1 MPGPL
6 TKSVCVLYLTFSRAN
21 SMLCLPSARRELG
34 AASRQGRQRGLPR
47 RAPPPGADA
56 CGAGGSG
63 DGQAW
68 LTRESGSA
76 LPCPSPARLRAGAVA
91 LQACGDRGELR
102 GRARQAPA
110 CHSLCQSGAG
120 PCRCLR
126 CVVPWGPGALAPHVP
141 AAHGYLGAVPCLGHP
156 TQSPALGAD
165 PAVAVGRGSLW
176 HLARSRR
183 SAAMGPGERPT
194 W

>member
-56 CGAGGSG
+56 CEAAGSG

-91 LQACGDRGELR
+91 LQACGDRGGLR

-110 CHSLCQSGAG
+110 CTHCARAALARAAAC
-120 PCRCLR
+120 
-126 CVVPWGPGALAPHVP
+126 GALCR
-141 AAHGYLGAVPCLGHP
+141 G
-156 TQSPALGAD
+156 D
-165 PAVAVGRGSLW
+165 PGLW
-176 HLARSRR
+176 HLMSLQHT
-183 SAAMGPGERPT
+183 GT
-194 W
+194 WELCRAWGTPHRAQLWVLTPL